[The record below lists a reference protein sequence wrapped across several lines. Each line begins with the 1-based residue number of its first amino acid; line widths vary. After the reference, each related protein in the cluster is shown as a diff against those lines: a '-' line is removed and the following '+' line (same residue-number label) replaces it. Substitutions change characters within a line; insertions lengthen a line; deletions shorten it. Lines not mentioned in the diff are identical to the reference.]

1 MGFFFKVGYIERM
14 RDRKKIL
21 RLQNC
26 LEAERTCRPVPPR
39 FYQGICHCCYVPAW
53 VAWPH
58 STSYTKRQR
67 VGVSLPSANAPRPI
81 SHSHAAASP
90 QPHSLVSPPGPEVW
104 LQRGHTGCRRPV
116 AAEQAPDRP
125 HQPAHPT
132 GKHRPREYLPVPCGG
147 AAVWFGSRRLARVC
161 YFILFQTRT
170 KRAFGRLCGQK
181 IPGFY
186 FIFSFQIGYLIL
198 FLNRYFS
205 NVKKN
210 LRSNYLVFEV

>member
-132 GKHRPREYLPVPCGG
+132 GKHRPRECISQCPVEAPLFGLDL
-147 AAVWFGSRRLARVC
+147 AVSRVSV
-161 YFILFQTRT
+161 ILFSSKLELKELLEDCVAREYQTST
-170 KRAFGRLCGQK
+170 
-181 IPGFY
+181 
-186 FIFSFQIGYLIL
+186 L
-198 FLNRYFS
+198 FFLFKS
-205 NVKKN
+205 VT
-210 LRSNYLVFEV
+210 SSCF